1 MCSEHAIPAN
11 SWSSP
16 LSKGANLAGRAAV
29 VTGAVGDIGTAIAG
43 GLLAAGVGVVVAG
56 PSARARADVIATAA
70 EQAARLVVCDDSHA
84 RPVVDTAVDSFG
96 RLDLIVNV
104 AGSVLNLPSEP
115 LSPADIEWVYDND
128 VRKVVP
134 LASAAISH
142 LSRSPHG
149 AVVNVIPHCT
159 KAGVERV
166 SVHAAMKLAMLS
178 LTSSMSVQFAD
189 VGVRVN
195 AVTVEPSQGEADAAD
210 LVWPVL
216 VLAGGTARHLT
227 GQVLATSRGLVS
239 AR

>member
-1 MCSEHAIPAN
+1 MCSEPVIRAS
-11 SWSSP
+11 SWSSL
-16 LSKGANLAGRAAV
+16 LSEGANLAGRAAV

-43 GLLAAGVGVVVAG
+43 GLLAAGAGVVVAG
-56 PSARARADVIATAA
+56 PSAQARANVIATAS
-70 EQAARLVVCDDSHA
+70 EQAARVVVCDDSHA
-84 RPVVDTAVDSFG
+84 RPVVDAAMDSFG

-128 VRKVVP
+128 VREVLP
-134 LASAAISH
+134 LVSAAIPQ

-159 KAGVERV
+159 AAGVERV
-166 SVHAAMKLAMLS
+166 SVHAAIKLAMLS
-178 LTSSMSVQFAD
+178 LTSSMSAQFAD

-195 AVTVEPSQGEADAAD
+195 AVTVEPSRGDVDAAD
-210 LVWPVL
+210 LMWPVL

-227 GQVLATSRGLVS
+227 GQVLATSRGLVP